1 MVLRQAVILV
11 GGLGTR
17 LGERTRDAPKP
28 MLPVG
33 GRPFLDILIDEI
45 ARYGVF
51 EEILLLA
58 GHKAESIQARY
69 AGTVRGRSRLVVSLE
84 QAPLGTGGALVHAAN
99 LLQDRFLLL
108 NGDSFFD
115 FNILDLVSR
124 ANSSLVHMALRADVL
139 GDRYGR
145 VILENDRVRS
155 FIAPNQGANGPV
167 NAGVY
172 VIDRSII
179 AGIER
184 VPASLEQDIFPALA
198 AGGAVNGTVYRG
210 YFIDIGIPDDFAR
223 ADRELNEQLK
233 RPAVFFDRD
242 GVLNHDSGYTF
253 EASKLRWIDGARE
266 AVKAVNDAGYFAFV
280 VTNQSGIARG
290 FYEESHVQ
298 ALHRWMADE
307 MKAIGAH
314 IDAFEYCPD
323 HPDGIIEKYRRLSHR
338 RKPGPGMIT
347 DLLGRFPVDTAAS
360 LLIGDKEHDLEAARA
375 AGLKGYLFSGDN
387 LEAFVKQ
394 HLRPRSPCLPKSA

>member
-1 MVLRQAVILV
+1 VLKQAVILV

-17 LGERTRDAPKP
+17 LGERTRTMPKP

-33 GRPFLDILIDEI
+33 GRPFLDSLIDEI
-45 ARYGVF
+45 ARYDVF

-58 GHKAESIQARY
+58 GHKAESIEARY
-69 AGTVRGRSRLVVSLE
+69 AGSTRGRARLTVALE
-84 QAPLGTGGALVHAAN
+84 QAPLGTAGALAHATN
-99 LLQDRFLLL
+99 LLQKGFLLL

-124 ANSSLVHMALRADVL
+124 AKSSLVHMALRADVE
-139 GDRYGR
+139 GDRFGR
-145 VILENDRVRS
+145 VVLDGDRVRS
-155 FIAPNQGANGPV
+155 FIAPGQGATGPV

-179 AGIER
+179 GGIDR
-184 VPASLEQDIFPALA
+184 LPASLEQDVFPRLA
-198 AGGAVNGTVYRG
+198 ADGDMRGTAYRG
-210 YFIDIGIPDDFAR
+210 YFIDIGIPEDFAR
-223 ADRELNEQLK
+223 ADAELSEQLR

-253 EASKLRWIDGARE
+253 ETDKLQWIEGARE

-280 VTNQSGIARG
+280 VTNQSGVARG
-290 FYEESHVQ
+290 LYEESHVR

-307 MKAIGAH
+307 MAAIGAH

-323 HPDGIIEKYRRLSHR
+323 HPDGTIEQYRRVSDR
-338 RKPGPGMIT
+338 RKPAPGMIA
-347 DLLGRFPVDTAAS
+347 DLLGRFSVDAS
-360 LLIGDKEHDLEAARA
+360 RSILIGDKASDLEAAQA
-375 AGLKGYLFSGDN
+375 AGLKGHLFSGGN
-387 LEAFVKQ
+387 LETFVKQ
-394 HLRPRSPCLPKSA
+394 HVPTRGDFLPKST